1 MPFLRV
7 EEGSCPGQILEVE
20 GESTVIGRHPACQI
34 VLDNAAISRQHAQ
47 ITESHGTYFLE
58 DLRSRNQTL
67 LNGHSVEG
75 AKELKD
81 GDTIQLCSLSFR
93 FFLDFPADRP
103 LKPLDTSEKQE
114 PIAEAATQ
122 SLEALGASSSS
133 ILGTV
138 SVGDA
143 SSLLLGVRPE
153 QKLRAVLE
161 MGKTLG
167 HAFELRDVLDN
178 ALKGLF
184 DVFPSA
190 DEGIVIFQNGS
201 HLDMKAARARRGGSN
216 TPAISTTIVRR
227 ALDSGEAIL
236 SANVLSDSR
245 FIAADSVAAI
255 SSRSIMCVPLLNR
268 RQEAFAVIQL
278 NSLDGLATFT
288 QDDLGMLASLGGQIG
303 LAIENARLH
312 GELVAQRDLQRELDF
327 AMQVQLGFLPS
338 QPPDVPHFEFFDH
351 YEAAQ
356 RVGGDYFDYVQL
368 PEGRIAVTV
377 GDVAGKGVPAAL
389 LMARLF
395 ASARYQLMTRSS
407 PAAALTALNTEMVH
421 LALGHRFITCI
432 FAVIDPAE
440 SLLTIANAGHMPPIV
455 RTANEE
461 VLSLG
466 KGEAGMPIGIARDQ
480 EFAEAQYKLRPD
492 DLVLMYTDGV
502 TEAMNAEGN
511 LFGRTRLVDATL
523 RAPGGIRETIEAIV
537 SDVIDFVGDSP
548 QRDDIC
554 LVGFQYLPE
563 PNGETTPPK

>member
-67 LNGHSVEG
+67 LNGESIER
-75 AKELKD
+75 AMELKD
-81 GDTIQLCSLSFR
+81 GDTIQLCGLSFR

-103 LKPLDTSEKQE
+103 LKPLDTGEKQE
-114 PIAEAATQ
+114 PIANGATL

-143 SSLLLGVRPE
+143 SSRLLGVRPE
-153 QKLRAVLE
+153 QKLRAVLD
-161 MGKTLG
+161 MGKSLG

-184 DVFPSA
+184 EVFPSA
-190 DEGIVIFQNGS
+190 DEGIVIFQNGT
-201 HLDMKAARARRGGSN
+201 HLDIKAARARRTGPAASAIIT

-227 ALDSGEAIL
+227 ALESGEAIL
-236 SANVLSDSR
+236 SANVLNDSR
-245 FIAADSVAAI
+245 FAAADSVAAI
-255 SSRSIMCVPLLNR
+255 ASRSIMCVPLLDR
-268 RQEAFAVIQL
+268 REEAFAVIQL
-278 NSLDGLATFT
+278 NSLDSLATFT
-288 QDDLGMLASLGGQIG
+288 QDDLGVLASLGGQIG

-338 QPPDVPHFEFFDH
+338 QPPEVPRFEFFDH

-395 ASARYQLMTRSS
+395 ASARYQLMTRPS

-432 FAVIDPAE
+432 FAVIDPE
-440 SLLTIANAGHMPPIV
+440 KSLLTIANAGHMPPIV

-461 VLSLG
+461 ILSLG

-480 EFAEAQYKLRPD
+480 EFVETQYELNPD

-502 TEAMNAEGN
+502 TEAMDADGN
-511 LFGRTRLVDATL
+511 LYGRTRLVDAAL
-523 RAPGGIRETIEAIV
+523 RAPGGIRETIESIV
-537 SDVIDFVGDSP
+537 GDVIDFVGDSP

-554 LVGFQYLPE
+554 LVGFRYLPS
-563 PNGETTPPK
+563 